1 MPAGHLMINGT
12 EYPTQAVTRYSV
24 TFPAVYIV
32 LIPYNLLALHNQNA
46 VVHTNI
52 DDLAWYIRAIVSR
65 RLRQYKF

>member
-52 DDLAWYIRAIVSR
+52 DDLA
-65 RLRQYKF
+65 